1 MIAFPVQ
8 SGDTI
13 EGLALR
19 HLGSEVNMQSVVEA
33 NPQLRDV
40 NRIYPGDTVFLP
52 AYSLKQHCNERA
64 HTEDPNG

>member
-1 MIAFPVQ
+1 VQ

-13 EGLALR
+13 EGIARR
-19 HLGSEVNMQSVVEA
+19 HLGSEVNIESVIAA

-52 AYSLKQHCNERA
+52 AESAQPDA
-64 HTEDPNG
+64 NGSH